1 MNIKYTIGIKNI
13 ENLKKIKDIG
23 ISNIYCGYLDN
34 EIVKKFP
41 EAFCI
46 INRRGENS
54 NICGKR
60 NFKKFALE
68 AKKQGLNSYITF
80 NGLCTP
86 EQYDWLLEAI
96 KYVSSF
102 DAVKGIIVCDI
113 GLLLRLKQMKY
124 NKHIVISTGGTTF
137 NSSTVSFYK
146 QFGITRIVL
155 DRQLKTDEI
164 KSILENHKDI
174 NFEIFITFG
183 NCLFVDG
190 FCSFLHTMET
200 QEQSKKEF
208 YNLNK
213 EITMCGKI
221 YGEQI
226 DGTYKIKNNS
236 NKHYLIKPN
245 NNFKGPVTGCN
256 LCNINKLKNFSDK
269 IIYKIVSRG
278 NLFFDEFNLII
289 PYLNKLSNIENEKD
303 KELIF
308 KKIFNYYCN
317 KTGCY
322 ANEEII

>member
-1 MNIKYTIGIKNI
+1 MNIKFTIGIKNI
-13 ENLKKIKDIG
+13 ENLKEIKDNG

-34 EIVKKFP
+34 IIVKKIP

-60 NFKKFALE
+60 NFKKFVLE

-80 NGLCTP
+80 NGLYTP

-155 DRQLKTDEI
+155 DRQLKTNEI
-164 KSILENHKDI
+164 KSILEKHKDI

-226 DGTYKIKNNS
+226 AGTYKIKNNS

-256 LCNINKLKNFSDK
+256 LCNINKLKKFSDK

-308 KKIFNYYCN
+308 KKIFNYSCN